1 MLYVVTLAV
10 RLGGGQGDDLA
21 MKTTVP
27 AAPGTSV
34 VPPVRNQRPS
44 PMALLPDALITAFWV
59 LLGVLMAALLLLATL
74 VLVRS
79 GIFSARKLT
88 DEQTKSLW
96 AFLGVAMGAAVTL
109 LGSLLTEQNNRRTSA
124 LTREAGEREQL
135 AREKQQ
141 ALAQEAEERLIT
153 DTVARILELI
163 TVDGGYAPR
172 ARVAGAIA
180 TLMQLRGGTIAVR
193 ILGELWK
200 DNAVDSDTAVWLIDR
215 ILLQYRSGASETEVQ
230 DALSLLVINSSKLV
244 PGPNDP
250 DQTWYV
256 WPSVVTG
263 KWAAHL
269 PLRAKDALIVASVR
283 VLLAREVSYWT
294 NVGDAFPVDML
305 AAAIEDEAVTT
316 VAPVLRALIDSGVVD
331 QVATYIGDDLRA
343 RVNKLAADG
352 GLAPWFQKLV
362 DELGPWSTGGTG
374 NDAGRPRVVGSIS
387 VPTPTA
393 APELSTGEPRLQA

>member
-1 MLYVVTLAV
+1 MAV
-10 RLGGGQGDDLA
+10 
-21 MKTTVP
+21 KPTVADP
-27 AAPGTSV
+27 TAVG
-34 VPPVRNQRPS
+34 PVQRHRPDAK
-44 PMALLPDALITAFWV
+44 ALLPDGLITAFWV
-59 LLGVLMAALLLLATL
+59 LLGVLMTALLLLATL

-79 GIFSARKLT
+79 GIFTARKLT

-109 LGSLLTEQNNRRTSA
+109 LGSLLTEQGNRRTSA
-124 LTREAGEREQL
+124 LTREAGEREQV
-135 AREKQQ
+135 ARDKQQ

-163 TVDGGYAPR
+163 TVDGGHAPR

-215 ILLQYRSGASETEVQ
+215 ILLQYPAGASEREVQ
-230 DALSLLVINSSKLV
+230 DAVSLLVINAAKLV

-256 WPSVVTG
+256 WPSAVTG
-263 KWAAHL
+263 QWAAHL

-283 VLLAREVSYWT
+283 VLLAREVAYWA

-305 AAAIEDEAVTT
+305 TVAIDDEAVTT
-316 VAPVLRALIDSGVVD
+316 VAPVLAALIDAGVLDRVYTSID
-331 QVATYIGDDLRA
+331 DDLRR
-343 RVNKLAADG
+343 RVTKLAAG
-352 GLAPWFQKLV
+352 ASLAPWFQKV
-362 DELGPWSTGGTG
+362 VGDLGPWGAGGSG
-374 NDAGRPRVVGSIS
+374 DGPDRPVVVGPIS
-387 VPTPTA
+387 VPTPAATA
-393 APELSTGEPRLQA
+393 PAPSTGDPPPPEP

>member
-1 MLYVVTLAV
+1 
-10 RLGGGQGDDLA
+10 
-21 MKTTVP
+21 MKPTVP
-27 AAPGTSV
+27 DGSGIG
-34 VPPVRNQRPS
+34 PVQNHRPS
-44 PMALLPDALITAFWV
+44 QMALLPDGLITAFWV
-59 LLGVLMAALLLLATL
+59 LLGVLMTALLLLATL

-79 GIFSARKLT
+79 GIFSAKKLT

-180 TLMQLRGGTIAVR
+180 TMMQLRGGTIAVR

-215 ILLQYRSGASETEVQ
+215 ILLQYPTDGRC
-230 DALSLLVINSSKLV
+230 
-244 PGPNDP
+244 
-250 DQTWYV
+250 
-256 WPSVVTG
+256 
-263 KWAAHL
+263 AAHL
-269 PLRAKDALIVASVR
+269 
-283 VLLAREVSYWT
+283 
-294 NVGDAFPVDML
+294 
-305 AAAIEDEAVTT
+305 AVTT
-316 VAPVLRALIDSGVVD
+316 DGQTYQVWSGSFGPGTNLDELITRSERASWTSVDRGTEAEQVVPVGHDQLDIDPVGHQRVD
-331 QVATYIGDDLRA
+331 QCGQIG
-343 RVNKLAADG
+343 V
-352 GLAPWFQKLV
+352 
-362 DELGPWSTGGTG
+362 LG
-374 NDAGRPRVVGSIS
+374 NA
-387 VPTPTA
+387 
-393 APELSTGEPRLQA
+393 